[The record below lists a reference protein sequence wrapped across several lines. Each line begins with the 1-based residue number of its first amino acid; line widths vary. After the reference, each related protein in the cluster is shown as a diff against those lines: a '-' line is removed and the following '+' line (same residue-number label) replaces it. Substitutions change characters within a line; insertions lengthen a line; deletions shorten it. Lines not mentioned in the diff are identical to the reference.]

1 MASST
6 DQLKKAWQRANE
18 HVRSAEER
26 LAHAWAAFAA
36 GTGGPPDK
44 ELLTEVAR
52 LRRECD
58 QHLAALLDGF
68 RSKDSVHRKGGPERP
83 TS

>member
-1 MASST
+1 VASST
-6 DQLKKAWQRANE
+6 DKLKQAWKKANE

-26 LAHAWAAFAA
+26 LAHAWASFAA

-52 LRRECD
+52 LRRESD
-58 QHLAALLDGF
+58 QQLAALLDGF
-68 RSKDSVHRKGGPERP
+68 KSKEPARGEHPGN
-83 TS
+83 